1 MKITDLRS
9 GQNRVNVEGTVT
21 NVGEV
26 REFDR
31 FGRTIRVATATLKDN
46 SGEINISLWNED
58 IDKVKKG
65 CKISVTNGFVKEFQ
79 GEPQLTAGK
88 FGKIEVI
95 GKGKVTKEA
104 EESVEEPAEESVE
117 EPEEV
122 EESAEKGEEDE
133 EENEGEEE

>member
-1 MKITDLRS
+1 MKIADLRS
-9 GQNRVNVEGTVT
+9 GQSRVNIEGTIT

-26 REFDR
+26 REFNR
-31 FGRTIRVATATLKDN
+31 FGRTIRVATATVKDN

-65 CKISVTNGFVKEFQ
+65 CKISVSNGFVKEFQ

-95 GKGKVTKEA
+95 GKGKVTKE
-104 EESVEEPAEESVE
+104 EKEVEEPAEESFE
-117 EPEEV
+117 EPEET
-122 EESAEKGEEDE
+122 EESEEGEEDE
-133 EENEGEEE
+133 SEDEEEGE

>member
-9 GQNRVNVEGTVT
+9 GQNRVDVEGTISD
-21 NVGEV
+21 VGEV

-46 SGEINISLWNED
+46 SGEIKISLWNED

-65 CKISVTNGFVKEFQ
+65 CKVSVTNGFVKEFQ

-95 GKGKVTKEA
+95 GKGKVTKE

-122 EESAEKGEEDE
+122 EKSTEEGEEDE
-133 EENEGEEE
+133 SEDEEEGE

>member
-9 GQNRVNVEGTVT
+9 GQNRVNVEGTISD
-21 NVGEV
+21 VGEV

-65 CKISVTNGFVKEFQ
+65 CKVSVTNGFVKEFQ

-95 GKGKVTKEA
+95 GKGKVTKE

-122 EESAEKGEEDE
+122 EKSTEEGEEDE
-133 EENEGEEE
+133 SEDEEEGE

>member
-1 MKITDLRS
+1 MKIADLRS
-9 GQNRVNVEGTVT
+9 GQSRVNIEGTIT

-26 REFDR
+26 REFNR
-31 FGRTIRVATATLKDN
+31 FGRTIRVATATVKDN

-65 CKISVTNGFVKEFQ
+65 CKVSVTNGFVKEFQ

-95 GKGKVTKEA
+95 GKGKVTKE
-104 EESVEEPAEESVE
+104 EKEVEEPVEESIE
-117 EPEEV
+117 EPEET
-122 EESAEKGEEDE
+122 EESEEGEEDE
-133 EENEGEEE
+133 SEDEEEGE